1 MFCCWTKI
9 NGYPVAIIANNGVIF
24 IESARKATHFIQLAN
39 KSNTPL
45 LFIHNT
51 TGFMVGKRYEQNGM
65 INSGSQLIHAVSGS
79 TVPHI
84 SLQVGNSYGAGNY
97 AMCGRSFEPRF
108 LFSYPNV
115 KSGVMGADQLS
126 GIMEIIKRNAAKS
139 SNKVIDENKLKK
151 EKEALAED
159 ADKRA
164 SVWHITSEVWDD
176 GVIDPTET
184 RKYLSLALAA
194 VYTSEIKGTNSFGIF
209 RL

>member
-1 MFCCWTKI
+1 MLCCWAKI
-9 NGYPVAIIANNGVIF
+9 NGYPVGIIANNGVIF

-51 TGFMVGKRYEQNGM
+51 TGFMVGKKHEQNGM
-65 INSGSQLIHAVSGS
+65 INSGSQLIHAVAGS

-97 AMCGRSFEPRF
+97 AMCGRSFDPRF

-126 GIMEIIKRNAAKS
+126 GVMEIIKRNSAS
-139 SNKVIDENKLKK
+139 SLNKAIDEKKLKIEK
-151 EKEALAED
+151 EKLAEQ
-159 ADKRA
+159 ADKKA
-164 SVWHITSEVWDD
+164 SVWHTTSEVWDD
-176 GVIDPTET
+176 GVIDPTDT

-194 VYTSEIKGTNSFGIF
+194 VYNNEIKGSSSFGVF
-209 RL
+209 RM